1 MILCSVF
8 REGKLKLNT
17 LNLDYFLPP
26 IEDKEFSQYKILALL
41 KEYSNQFRQNKLYP
55 ALSYLNQID
64 NLLDSLYIK
73 YQDFN
78 SALFDGLKQPGNKIP
93 DITIVGKDSN
103 KVNNNAAFELI
114 NWAKPFVQ
122 SAMDEGIAI
131 YEFVYDNIII
141 EPAGA
146 EPSYN
151 SDGYFIIPD
160 YYSGKLLLVEYS
172 CSIFS
177 SSNAPIKSLKTKRI
191 KQVTL
196 DNINSSI
203 INVGFE
209 LIYRY
214 GDLVNPAVYI
224 CRTELDF
231 PFTETVFPI
240 AKSKLLSLL
249 TTDR

>member
-1 MILCSVF
+1 M
-8 REGKLKLNT
+8 NT

-26 IEDKEFSQYKILALL
+26 IEDKELSQYKILALL
-41 KEYSNQFRQNKLYP
+41 KEYSNQFRQTKLYP

-78 SALFDGLKQPGNKIP
+78 RALFDGFKQPENKLP
-93 DITIVGKDSN
+93 DVTVVGKDSN
-103 KVNNNAAFELI
+103 KVNNNTAFELI
-114 NWAKPFVQ
+114 NWAKPRVQ
-122 SAMDEGIAI
+122 SVIDEGIAI
-131 YEFVYDNIII
+131 YEFVYDNVII

-146 EPSYN
+146 EPVYN
-151 SDGYFIIPD
+151 NDGYLIIPD
-160 YYSGKLLLVEYS
+160 YYNGKLVLIEYS

-177 SSNAPIKSLKTKRI
+177 SNNTPLKSLKTKRI
-191 KQVTL
+191 KQVAL
-196 DNINSSI
+196 DNIHSPI
-203 INVGFE
+203 INMGFE
-209 LIYRY
+209 LIYKY

-224 CRTELDF
+224 CKTELDF

-249 TTDR
+249 TSER